1 MAEGAAEAG
10 AEFVT
15 NGLFD
20 GRWKVE
26 ASTFYGAG
34 ISGVTEGVLTA
45 GVVAGAFALKD
56 SISRIKSVATSTGDV
71 RSGDAG
77 TTADQTSV
85 VNTTDLT
92 ATGTETGP
100 VTRVAGGI
108 VTSTQTTAA
117 AASHDTDAH
126 SIDTAP
132 VTAPG
137 TTPPAT
143 TSNNTPSPA
152 VVTRQAP
159 STGASFAD
167 SDATSSTSITARQ
180 SGLAPLTGLWT
191 PQVHI
196 AEPAGSRLSTL

>member
-1 MAEGAAEAG
+1 M
-10 AEFVT
+10 T

-77 TTADQTSV
+77 TTADQASV

-92 ATGTETGP
+92 ATGTETGR

-108 VTSTQTTAA
+108 VTSTQTTS

-132 VTAPG
+132 ATAPA
-137 TTPPAT
+137 PRHRQQPAT
-143 TSNNTPSPA
+143 TP
-152 VVTRQAP
+152 QAP
-159 STGASFAD
+159 
-167 SDATSSTSITARQ
+167 
-180 SGLAPLTGLWT
+180 
-191 PQVHI
+191 PQ
-196 AEPAGSRLSTL
+196 PR